1 MKTSHKIYL
10 QGDMALRFGE
20 SFTFTGD
27 RVQDALR
34 CVYANRPDFK
44 EYLIE
49 CHEKGYNF
57 VIDTQDTDIDT
68 PEEYFLPVLKGDVII
83 SAIPAGSGSGFG
95 KILAAAAIF
104 ALIFVPIPGLGQSLA
119 GAASAPG
126 SSFLLRAGVY
136 IGTGIATNL
145 AMSGLAEM
153 MAPDPSVDQE
163 DEGYLF
169 NGSERNIAEGLP
181 IPLLYGELRVPGY
194 PVSFELLQSNRVLE
208 QSQSV
213 PSAEG
218 NIVLQNTLSF
228 NNDFTQD
235 SEGDKEAVALAEY
248 ESASAE
254 ESARLAK
261 DQTAVFTDIIS
272 EGPIYGL
279 VDGGSSV
286 FLNGDSMQTNE
297 QSTIRLS
304 ETGVNFT
311 LTNGSSSVTINKNS
325 YTKDIALD
333 TNGTKYLIV
342 RSFDSSTSATA
353 VEWTGTGDSR
363 GVKVTTTSSFWVDA
377 YLYDD
382 TNFKSVATVRLVDSN
397 NQTVFEGYLDSK
409 DSGTVGYCRPI
420 VGSDISP
427 LYSDGTYTVIV
438 DGKLEISSI
447 AADQS
452 TFTLASNFT
461 GTTGNFQCDLGS
473 GTYSS
478 HSLIDN
484 VNLYSKYTNT
494 ALQFRTGTLGQETFL
509 DAAGTGVNNT
519 AIGPGGSFSATAISK
534 FQDGSG
540 SPTAEFEGTSAS
552 GFGLTAA
559 QAEEVD
565 EVRVFFNYPQL
576 WNRHL
581 QKGKQTKATVLY
593 TTQIA
598 IKRNAT
604 DGYGSYITLPET
616 RHFAASNSPITFE
629 EIFDLKQYAPFIDFK
644 VKFTRTTNEDQAYN
658 SWTTSGTPSVGE
670 RYGTAS
676 AGSISSLSS
685 IIKENL
691 RYPLTAMAK
700 VQAKASD
707 FNNQL
712 PKRTYHCK
720 GLKVLVPSNYVTR
733 DENDGKEAKYTRN
746 VSTGAIESTYQDW
759 DGNFRA
765 EKVYTNNPA
774 WIFYDILTNNRYGL
788 GNWLSGS
795 EIDKFAL
802 YRIARYC
809 DEMVNDGNASTEA
822 RYTTNT
828 YLTKATD
835 AFKVV
840 KDLATVFNGM
850 LYWLDGEVF
859 PVIDQPANPVY
870 NFAKSNVIN
879 GAFSYESTGS
889 KTRAN
894 QIVVKWNDPDND
906 YKLSN
911 LVLEDRDNIVKT
923 GKIISKDVVAFGCT
937 SEGQAI
943 RYGRWKLWTS
953 VNQTELVSFKTS
965 INANFLAPGDII
977 NVQDADRY
985 PGHTIYSGRVSNTGT
1000 RNTTTV
1006 PLDRSIELVSGSI
1019 YKLSVLVEEPATFLA
1034 QDSATIDG
1042 VAYAEG
1048 DLILTD
1054 ADSSAITTES
1064 VASNLVDDSGNPVLT
1079 AWKPYTRVEEQTVST
1094 SAGTGISSLTVSS
1107 AFSTAP
1113 NAETIWVIR
1122 ETVSSV
1128 DTIDSKKTYKILSL
1142 SQEED
1147 QLYAIT
1153 AVEHD
1158 NQKFTSIESDTFSLK
1173 TQDPVFPTPKTTEV
1187 VPAPT
1192 NVYVHVSDLGP
1203 GELEDDAEL
1212 FWDAPTQSGNA
1223 TSIYPFI
1230 DGYEIEHNLPLAS
1243 NPLTV
1248 GKDVRY
1254 LKGLDIPPGT
1264 YSVGVRTISQGR
1276 KSAVTKATFTI
1287 EEPAQQS
1294 VPRGFGM
1301 PLGGVSNSAP
1311 YITSAGTFY
1320 LENSNFVFSP
1330 IGDPQFVKEFDGS
1343 PASEYSQDC
1352 SNISSVNYSALSTEF
1367 DRQLASHYIMF
1378 DADAADPLTLI
1389 KFYQD
1394 NDLGYGYFY
1403 DAGTGN
1409 TTHTSNW
1416 TTLTGTVSVAANSN
1430 KVVGSSTSFSS
1441 ELAVGDIIKFSSTQA
1456 AKVVFVASDT
1466 DVRIDK
1472 SFTTAIA
1479 AGTTAYENTFKFDR
1493 NRDAVFA
1500 QIRNDS
1506 GTFRY
1511 YPVNLVVNKDLD
1523 SEARVL
1529 TFTAAP
1535 SVILFD
1541 GSSTLTTSYTNL
1553 VLTAVA
1559 EGWVQPQFKITG
1571 AGFTNSDISQSAESS
1586 FSDATSGKT
1595 YTKTLDKVT
1604 TYSATAL
1611 EFTVTVR
1618 DKLDTGNTNKQRSV
1632 NLTIPMVKDGA
1643 DGADGVDG
1651 ADGADGAA
1659 GADGRVVSLTTD
1671 AQVFVYNSSGTS
1683 PSPSSA
1689 TITAAALN
1697 TSGTVYYE
1705 FFLNDSSVQNS
1716 TTATYSYTPQTNE
1729 SSMPDKIEVQ
1739 IREGSSSSTVLA
1751 RDQITMSG
1759 VKPGTNGTDGTNGT
1773 NGADGVD
1780 GLTVSLSNASHSVP
1794 VTNTGTVT
1802 YTGSGTTVKLYEG
1815 ATELT
1820 YDGVGTSN
1828 GTWKITTTGSSITS
1842 GSTTDSGSYATIGDH
1857 SNMTADIAF
1866 VSIAITGKRS
1876 NGSSITLTILQSLSK
1891 SIQGNDGTDGADGVD
1906 GADGADGSAGAGAR
1920 AVNLTAADQ
1929 VFTYSAAGSS
1939 PSPSSTTVTATAL
1952 NTSGTVYYQFFLN
1965 DSSVQNT
1972 TSSTYSYSPQA
1983 SHSNMPD
1990 KIEVQIREG
1999 SSTST
2004 VLARDQIT
2012 MSGVKP
2018 GNDGVDG
2025 LTVIISNEAHTLPTT
2040 NTGTVTYTGSGTTV
2054 RVYEGSTELVYGGLG
2069 VNAGTWVLSTN
2080 ASSITAGSVTDSG
2093 DYATIGNHNNMTAD
2107 NASVTINITGQRQ
2120 DGTSFSISK
2129 FQTLSKSKQG
2139 DNGATGATGATGAD
2153 GDDGLRTAE
2162 GYVYYNTATSSAPSG
2177 PDDGS
2182 VYYYWS
2188 NGSIIGM
2195 RSGWQQSPP
2204 EMGAGASGK
2213 YYYSRYRV
2221 TQSSSTSV
2229 VETTNLVFGSV
2240 TLGHNFT
2247 GLVTF
2252 SSGTFQ
2258 EDGSNITT
2266 IDGGNI
2272 TTGTVSLDAID
2283 TNTTLA
2289 DNTGAHSF
2297 SFATT
2302 GISISGTDYDTT
2314 AKFIS
2319 DHDANCTA
2327 LFCQYTGN
2335 DPDSFS
2341 LASITDAG
2349 SAGAFSYGNNGAYG
2363 PSGVNFL
2370 TACSS
2375 TKLINGYNGSTNS
2388 FYVLN
2393 DGDLWCKGLL
2403 SKQGSSATS
2412 PGANRFNFY
2421 WASTAAQVWV
2431 DTTNIGTITVS
2442 SDYRIKQNIT
2452 TQTATAVDR
2461 IEQLRPVTYMFADN
2475 PSFSWISDG
2484 VTREGFIAHEV
2495 AEVIPS
2501 AVEGAKDAEN
2511 QLQSL
2516 NLDAIC
2522 AVLVK
2527 AVQEQQATIEALEA
2541 RIEALETT

>member
-57 VIDTQDTDIDT
+57 VVDTQDTDIDT

-104 ALIFVPIPGLGQSLA
+104 ALIFLPIPGLAAAGGQSLA
-119 GAASAPG
+119 GAAQSG
-126 SSFLLRAGVY
+126 SFLLKAGVY

-228 NNDFTQD
+228 NAGNTKG
-235 SEGDKEAVALAEY
+235 SEGDKQAVALAEY
-248 ESASAE
+248 ESAKAE

-311 LTNGSSSVTINKNS
+311 FTNGSSSVTINKNS

-397 NQTVFEGYLDSK
+397 NQTVFEGYLDSR

-420 VGSDISP
+420 IGSDISP

-452 TFTLASNFT
+452 TLTLASNFS
-461 GTTGNFQCDLGS
+461 GATGNFQCDLGS

-534 FQDGSG
+534 FDDGTG
-540 SPTAEFEGTSAS
+540 ATEAEFEGTSAS

-565 EVRVFFNYPQL
+565 EIRVFFNYPQL

-581 QKGKQTKATVLY
+581 EKRKQTKATVLY

-598 IKRNAT
+598 IKRNTT

-616 RHFAASNSPITFE
+616 HHYADSNSPIIFE

-644 VKFTRTTNEDQAYN
+644 IKFTRTTSQDVAYN
-658 SWTTSGTPSVGE
+658 SWTTTGTPSSSN
-670 RYGTAS
+670 RYATAS
-676 AGSISSLSS
+676 AASISTLSS

-746 VSTGAIESTYQDW
+746 ISTGAIESTYQDW

-765 EKVYTNNPA
+765 QKVYTNNPA

-809 DEMVNDGNASTEA
+809 DEMVADGNESTEA

-840 KDLATVFNGM
+840 KDLSTVFNGM

-870 NFAKSNVIN
+870 NFAKSNVID

-985 PGHTIYSGRVSNTGT
+985 PGNTIYSGRVSNTGT

-1006 PLDRSIELVSGSI
+1006 PLDRSIELVSGST

-1107 AFSTAP
+1107 AFSTTP
-1113 NAETIWVIR
+1113 NAETIWVLR
-1122 ETVSSV
+1122 ETISSV

-1147 QLYAIT
+1147 QLYGIT

-1192 NVYVHVSDLGP
+1192 NVYVHISDLGP
-1203 GELEDDAEL
+1203 GEVEDDAEL

-1276 KSAVTKATFTI
+1276 KSAVTKTTFTVLD
-1287 EEPAQQS
+1287 PVKQS

-1330 IGDPQFVKEFDGS
+1330 IGDPQLIKEFDGS

-1394 NDLGYGYFY
+1394 DDLGYGYFY

-1430 KVVGSSTSFSS
+1430 KVIGSSTSFSS

-1472 SFTTAIA
+1472 SFTTAIS

-1493 NRDAVFA
+1493 DRDAVFA

-1586 FSDATSGKT
+1586 FSDPTSGKT

-1632 NLTIPMVKDGA
+1632 NLTIPMVKDGT
-1643 DGADGVDG
+1643 DGVDG

-1659 GADGRVVSLTTD
+1659 GVDGRVVSLTTD

-1689 TITAAALN
+1689 TVTATALN

-1716 TTATYSYTPQTNE
+1716 TTTTYSYTPQTNE
-1729 SSMPDKIEVQ
+1729 SSMPDKVEVQ
-1739 IREGSSSSTVLA
+1739 IREGSSSSTILA

-1759 VKPGTNGTDGTNGT
+1759 VKPGADGTNGT
-1773 NGADGVD
+1773 NG
-1780 GLTVSLSNASHSVP
+1780 T
-1794 VTNTGTVT
+1794 
-1802 YTGSGTTVKLYEG
+1802 
-1815 ATELT
+1815 
-1820 YDGVGTSN
+1820 N
-1828 GTWKITTTGSSITS
+1828 GTDGN
-1842 GSTTDSGSYATIGDH
+1842 D
-1857 SNMTADIAF
+1857 
-1866 VSIAITGKRS
+1866 
-1876 NGSSITLTILQSLSK
+1876 
-1891 SIQGNDGTDGADGVD
+1891 GNDGTDG
-1906 GADGADGSAGAGAR
+1906 
-1920 AVNLTAADQ
+1920 T
-1929 VFTYSAAGSS
+1929 
-1939 PSPSSTTVTATAL
+1939 
-1952 NTSGTVYYQFFLN
+1952 
-1965 DSSVQNT
+1965 
-1972 TSSTYSYSPQA
+1972 
-1983 SHSNMPD
+1983 
-1990 KIEVQIREG
+1990 
-1999 SSTST
+1999 
-2004 VLARDQIT
+2004 
-2012 MSGVKP
+2012 
-2018 GNDGVDG
+2018 DGVDG

-2054 RVYEGSTELVYGGLG
+2054 RVYEGSTELVYDG
-2069 VNAGTWVLSTN
+2069 VGVSAGRWGLSTN

-2093 DYATIGNHNNMTAD
+2093 SYATIGNHSNMTAD
-2107 NASVTINITGQRQ
+2107 NASVTINITGRRA

-2139 DNGATGATGATGAD
+2139 DDGADGANGTDGDD

-2188 NGSIIGM
+2188 TGSIIGM

-2221 TQSSSTSV
+2221 TQSSSTSTI
-2229 VETTNLVFGSV
+2229 ETTNLVFGSV

-2252 SSGTFQ
+2252 SGGNFQ
-2258 EDGSNITT
+2258 EDGSDITT

-2272 TTGTVSLDAID
+2272 TTGTVSLEAID
-2283 TNTTLA
+2283 TNTSLSSGSHT
-2289 DNTGAHSF
+2289 F
-2297 SFATT
+2297 EFASS
-2302 GISISGTDYDTT
+2302 GISIQGSTYDATATFTSSHSGNCANIFAEYSGT
-2314 AKFIS
+2314 
-2319 DHDANCTA
+2319 N
-2327 LFCQYTGN
+2327 
-2335 DPDSFS
+2335 
-2341 LASITDAG
+2341 
-2349 SAGAFSYGNNGAYG
+2349 AGAFGMAVLTRAGQAAAFSFDAGGTYG
-2363 PSGVNFL
+2363 PVAGATNYVTLCN
-2370 TACSS
+2370 S
-2375 TKLINGYNGSTNS
+2375 TTLINGFTGATNS

-2393 DGDLWCKGLL
+2393 NGDLWTRGLL
-2403 SKQGSSATS
+2403 SKQGAAATS
-2412 PGANRFNFY
+2412 PGGNVFNFY
-2421 WASTAAQVWV
+2421 WTGTAAQLWV

-2461 IEQLRPVTYMFADN
+2461 VGQLRPVTYMFADN

-2511 QLQSL
+2511 ELQSL

>member
-57 VIDTQDTDIDT
+57 VVDTQDTDIDT

-104 ALIFVPIPGLGQSLA
+104 TLIFAPGLFTAFGGKSLAA
-119 GAASAPG
+119 GAAESG
-126 SSFLLRAGVY
+126 SFLLKAGVY
-136 IGTGIATNL
+136 VGTGIATNL

-228 NNDFTQD
+228 NNDFTED

-248 ESASAE
+248 ESAKSE

-342 RSFDSSTSATA
+342 RSFDSSTSATT

-397 NQTVFEGYLDSK
+397 NQTVFEGYLDSR

-420 VGSDISP
+420 IGSDISP

-452 TFTLASNFT
+452 TLTLASNFT
-461 GTTGNFQCDLGS
+461 GATGNFQCDLGS

-494 ALQFRTGTLGQETFL
+494 SLQFRTGTLGQETFL

-534 FQDGSG
+534 YSDGSG
-540 SPTAEFEGTSAS
+540 TTSAEFEGTSAS
-552 GFGLTAA
+552 GFGLTTA
-559 QAEEVD
+559 QAQEVD
-565 EVRVFFNYPQL
+565 EIRVFFNYPQL
-576 WNRHL
+576 WNRQL
-581 QKGKQTKATVLY
+581 EKGNQTKATVLY

-598 IKRNAT
+598 IKRNST

-616 RHFAASNSPITFE
+616 RHYAASNSPITFE

-644 VKFTRTTNEDQAYN
+644 IKFTRTTNQDQAYN
-658 SWTTSGTPSVGE
+658 SWTTTGTPSPGE
-670 RYGTAS
+670 GYGTAS
-676 AGSISSLSS
+676 AGSISTLSS

-765 EKVYTNNPA
+765 QKVYTNNPA

-809 DEMVNDGNASTEA
+809 DEMVDDGNGSTEA

-828 YLTKATD
+828 YLTQSTD

-1006 PLDRSIELVSGSI
+1006 PLDRSIELVSGST

-1048 DLILTD
+1048 DLILSD

-1079 AWKPYTRVEEQTVST
+1079 AWKPYTRVEEQIVST
-1094 SAGTGISSLTVSS
+1094 SSGTGISSLTVSS
-1107 AFSTAP
+1107 AFSTTP
-1113 NAETIWVIR
+1113 NAETIWVLR

-1223 TSIYPFI
+1223 TAIYPFI

-1287 EEPAQQS
+1287 EDPAKQS

-1311 YITSAGTFY
+1311 YITSTGTFY

-1330 IGDPQFVKEFDGS
+1330 IGDPQFIKEFDGS

-1394 NDLGYGYFY
+1394 DDLGYGYFY

-1430 KVVGSSTSFSS
+1430 KVVGSSTAFSS

-1472 SFTTAIA
+1472 SFTTAIS

-1511 YPVNLVVNKDLD
+1511 YPVGLVVNKDLD
-1523 SEARVL
+1523 SEARLL

-1586 FSDATSGKT
+1586 FSDPTSGKT

-1632 NLTIPMVKDGA
+1632 NLTIPIVKDGT
-1643 DGADGVDG
+1643 DGTDGVDG

-1659 GADGRVVSLTTD
+1659 GVDGRVVNLTTD

-1689 TITAAALN
+1689 TVTATALN

-1705 FFLNDSSVQNS
+1705 FFLNDSSVQNT

-1729 SSMPDKIEVQ
+1729 SSMPDKVEVQ
-1739 IREGSSSSTVLA
+1739 IREGSSSSTILA

-1759 VKPGTNGTDGTNGT
+1759 VKPGTDGT
-1773 NGADGVD
+1773 DGVD
-1780 GLTVSLSNASHSVP
+1780 GLTVSLNNASHSIP

-1828 GTWKITTTGSSITS
+1828 GTWKITTTGSNITP

-1891 SIQGNDGTDGADGVD
+1891 SIQGNDGADGADGVA
-1906 GADGADGSAGAGAR
+1906 GADGADGAAGADAR
-1920 AVNLTAADQ
+1920 VVNLTAGDQ
-1929 VFTYSAAGSS
+1929 VFTYTAAGSS

-1952 NTSGTVYYQFFLN
+1952 NTSGTVYYQFFKN

-1972 TSSTYSYSPQA
+1972 TSSTYTYTPQA

-1990 KIEVQIREG
+1990 KVEVQIREG
-1999 SSTST
+1999 SSSST
-2004 VLARDQIT
+2004 VLARDQLT

-2018 GNDGVDG
+2018 GTDGTDGTDG
-2025 LTVIISNEAHTLPTT
+2025 LTVIVSNEAHTLPTT

-2054 RVYEGSTELVYGGLG
+2054 RVYEGSTELLYDGFG
-2069 VNAGTWVLSTN
+2069 VSASRWTLSTS

-2093 DYATIGNHNNMTAD
+2093 NYATIGNHSNMTAD
-2107 NASVTINITGQRQ
+2107 NASVTINITGKRA

-2139 DNGATGATGATGAD
+2139 DDGAD
-2153 GDDGLRTAE
+2153 GANGADGADGADGLRRTE

-2177 PDDGS
+2177 PGS
-2182 VYYYWS
+2182 GTYYWS
-2188 NGSIIGM
+2188 TGTITGM
-2195 RSGWQQSPP
+2195 NSGWQQSPP

-2213 YYYSRYRV
+2213 YYYSRYTV
-2221 TQSSSTSV
+2221 AQTSATQ
-2229 VETTNLVFGSV
+2229 TTNSVSFGSP

-2258 EDGSNITT
+2258 EDGSDITT

-2283 TNTTLA
+2283 TNTSLS
-2289 DNTGAHSF
+2289 TGSHDF
-2297 SFATT
+2297 EFAAT
-2302 GISISGTDYDTT
+2302 GISI
-2314 AKFIS
+2314 
-2319 DHDANCTA
+2319 
-2327 LFCQYTGN
+2327 
-2335 DPDSFS
+2335 
-2341 LASITDAG
+2341 AG
-2349 SAGAFSYGNNGAYG
+2349 STYDATATFRSNHFGNCANLFAEYYGSSSGGFGLAAVSRRGAAAGFSFDTGGTYG
-2363 PSGVNFL
+2363 PISGCTNYL
-2370 TACSS
+2370 TLCTS
-2375 TKLINGYNGSTNS
+2375 TKLIDGFTGATNS
-2388 FYVLN
+2388 FYVEN
-2393 DGDLWCKGLL
+2393 DGDLWCRGLL
-2403 SKQGSSATS
+2403 SKQGSGATS
-2412 PGANRFNFY
+2412 AGNNRFNFY
-2421 WASTAAQVWV
+2421 WTGSAAQMWV
-2431 DTTNIGTITVS
+2431 DTSNIGTITIS

-2452 TQTATAVDR
+2452 TQTTTAVDR

-2511 QLQSL
+2511 ELQSL